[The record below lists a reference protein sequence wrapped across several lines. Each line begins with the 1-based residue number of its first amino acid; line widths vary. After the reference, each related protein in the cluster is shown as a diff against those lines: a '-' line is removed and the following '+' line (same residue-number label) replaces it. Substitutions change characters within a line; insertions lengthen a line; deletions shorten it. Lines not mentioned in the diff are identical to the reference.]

1 VKRSFLADPKP
12 LNFLMTPE
20 SGLPVVPYNA
30 EHEGYDGMKDEYL
43 LSLI

>member
-1 VKRSFLADPKP
+1 LVKDISRFKNRPVKRSFLADPKP

-30 EHEGYDGMKDEYL
+30 EFEG
-43 LSLI
+43 